1 MPRPGPVLSGSL
13 LVNTKETDHMRK
25 PGKFRL
31 LASMFLA
38 LSLMA
43 AACGDDDDTA
53 TDTGSDEA
61 TDTETDTETESDTE
75 GGEGDGEL
83 AGMKGPTPL
92 VDLDE
97 SVRERPMEVAPNLL
111 YFNYGPATY
120 NTHIS
125 SALAVQGAGTA
136 GHPSRVT

>member
-83 AGMKGPTPL
+83 AGMKGTTPL

-97 SVRERPMEVAPNLL
+97 SFRERLMEVDPDLVD
-111 YFNYGPATY
+111 FNYGPDRKSTSL
-120 NTHIS
+120 NS
-125 SALAVQGAGTA
+125 S
-136 GHPSRVT
+136 H

>member
-61 TDTETDTETESDTE
+61 TDPENDTETESANE
-75 GGEGDGEL
+75 GGEGAGEL
-83 AGMKGPTPL
+83 AGMKGHTPRP
-92 VDLDE
+92 E
-97 SVRERPMEVAPNLL
+97 ERPGGKEWVRKCRTRG
-111 YFNYGPATY
+111 GPY
-120 NTHIS
+120 H
-125 SALAVQGAGTA
+125 
-136 GHPSRVT
+136 

>member
-75 GGEGDGEL
+75 GGAGDGAL
-83 AGMKGPTPL
+83 AGMKGTTPPVDLDRSSRGRLLEVHPPL
-92 VDLDE
+92 VDLT
-97 SVRERPMEVAPNLL
+97 
-111 YFNYGPATY
+111 YGPETY
-120 NTHIS
+120 TS
-125 SALAVQGAGTA
+125 YTMTALPAEPTDTA
-136 GHPSRVT
+136 AQE